1 VRGGDIKDVMWF
13 NPGGN
18 EMTEEEWNSPFTRCL
33 GMLLS
38 GDAADMIDEQAN
50 PVRDD
55 TFFFLI
61 NAHYEKIPFMLPGE
75 EHLQWELILDTME
88 EEGFLHEPKTFSSG
102 DDVDLG
108 GRAACLLKLTRG
120 LQPQAR
126 QESWRKRP
134 FGLPEAMSA
143 DEERAGGRS

>member
-1 VRGGDIKDVMWF
+1 MWF

-18 EMTEEEWNSPFTRCL
+18 EMAEEEWNSPFVPCL

-38 GDAADMIDEQAN
+38 GDAADMIDSEGN
-50 PVRDD
+50 PVRDN
-55 TFFFLI
+55 TFLFLI

-75 EHLQWELILDTME
+75 EHLQWELVLDTME
-88 EEGFLHEPKTFSSG
+88 EEGFLREPKIFSSG
-102 DDVDLG
+102 DDVDLD
-108 GRAACLLKLTRG
+108 GRAAYLLKLTHG

-143 DEERAGGRS
+143 DEERAGGQS